1 MSTSASHEF
10 LFSSLPRTRTPWSEF
25 ALGTGMQAAAVAGFL
40 WVRLLYPAVVTAPQH
55 SFNSIQLVS
64 TPVPVNH
71 DPQPPLPPPVVAEH
85 VESSVV
91 PIRPAAL
98 KQKLIAKAVVEEAPV
113 PSLTVA
119 PRRPDLPLTPPPVIP
134 QEAVKTNVF
143 STGSSAAPTIARVP
157 AQVQTGGFGD
167 PNGLPAKSNQ
177 GKPVTVA
184 AMVSFDLPSGP
195 AYGNGTGGS
204 KGLPAVVTSSGF
216 GNGTAI
222 ADNRAHTQ
230 ATVVQPGGFGDADVL
245 TPPTTHSQVSQ
256 VSTVHAV
263 PAEILSKPTPT
274 YTPEARNLHIE
285 GEVLLEVTLQ
295 ASGNLRVLRV
305 VQGLGHGLD
314 DNAVKAAEQI
324 HFKPAMRNGQ
334 PADSTVVLHIIFQLA

>member
-1 MSTSASHEF
+1 
-10 LFSSLPRTRTPWSEF
+10 
-25 ALGTGMQAAAVAGFL
+25 MQAAAIAGVL

-71 DPQPPLPPPVVAEH
+71 DPQPPLPPVLVERVASPVA
-85 VESSVV
+85 
-91 PIRPAAL
+91 PIRPAAP
-98 KQKLIAKAVVEEAPV
+98 KPKLVAKAEMEETPV
-113 PSLTVA
+113 PSFSVA
-119 PRRPDLPLTPPPVIP
+119 PRKPDLPLSPAPVIP

-143 STGSSAAPTIARVP
+143 STGSSAPPIIARAP

-167 PNGLPAKSNQ
+167 PNGLPAKPDQS
-177 GKPVTVA
+177 KAVTVA
-184 AMVSFDLPSGP
+184 AMGSFDLPSGP
-195 AYGNGTGGS
+195 AYGNGTGGP
-204 KGLPAVVTSSGF
+204 KGTPAVVTSSGF

-222 ADNRAHTQ
+222 TDNRVHTQ
-230 ATVVQPGGFGDADVL
+230 AAVVQQSGFGDSDIPAPL
-245 TPPTTHSQVSQ
+245 TTHSQASQ
-256 VSTVHAV
+256 SAMVHAV
-263 PAEILSKPTPT
+263 PAEIISKPTPT

-314 DNAVKAAEQI
+314 DNAVRAAEQI

>member
-10 LFSSLPRTRTPWSEF
+10 LFSSLPRTRTPWTEF
-25 ALGTGMQAAAVAGFL
+25 AFGTGMQAAAVAGVL

-64 TPVPVNH
+64 TPIPVNH
-71 DPQPPLPPPVVAEH
+71 DPQPPLPPVLVER
-85 VESSVV
+85 VESPVA

-98 KQKLIAKAVVEEAPV
+98 KQKLIAKAVLEETPV
-113 PSLTVA
+113 PSLSIA
-119 PRRPDLPLTPPPVIP
+119 PRKPDLPLDPAPVIP
-134 QEAVKTNVF
+134 QQAVKTNVF
-143 STGSSAAPTIARVP
+143 STGSSAPPTIARAP
-157 AQVQTGGFGD
+157 AQIQTGGFGD

-184 AMVSFDLPSGP
+184 AMGSFDLPSGP

-204 KGLPAVVTSSGF
+204 KGMPAVVTSSGF

-222 ADNRAHTQ
+222 ADNRVHTQ
-230 ATVVQPGGFGDADVL
+230 AAVVQQSGFGDADVL
-245 TPPTTHSQVSQ
+245 VPPTTHSQVSQ
-256 VSTVHAV
+256 TAIVHAV

-314 DNAVKAAEQI
+314 DNAVRAAEQI

>member
-10 LFSSLPRTRTPWSEF
+10 LFSSLPRTRTPWTEF
-25 ALGTGMQAAAVAGFL
+25 AFGTGMQAAAIAGVL
-40 WVRLLYPAVVTAPQH
+40 WVRLLYPTVVTAPQH

-71 DPQPPLPPPVVAEH
+71 DPQPPLPPILVER
-85 VESSVV
+85 VESPVA
-91 PIRPAAL
+91 PIRPAAPKPNL
-98 KQKLIAKAVVEEAPV
+98 LAKAMVEETPV
-113 PSLTVA
+113 PSLSVA
-119 PRRPDLPLTPPPVIP
+119 PRKPDLPLSPAPVIP
-134 QEAVKTNVF
+134 QEAVKINVF
-143 STGSSAAPTIARVP
+143 STGSSAPPIIARAP

-167 PNGLPAKSNQ
+167 PNGLPAKPNQ
-177 GKPVTVA
+177 GKAVTVA
-184 AMVSFDLPSGP
+184 AMGSFDLPSGS

-204 KGLPAVVTSSGF
+204 KGMPTVVTSSGF

-222 ADNRAHTQ
+222 TDNRVHTQ
-230 ATVVQPGGFGDADVL
+230 ATVVQQSGFGDSDIPAPL
-245 TPPTTHSQVSQ
+245 TTHSQVSQ
-256 VSTVHAV
+256 TAMVHAV
-263 PAEILSKPTPT
+263 PAEIISKPTPT

-295 ASGNLRVLRV
+295 ATGNLRVLRV

-314 DNAVKAAEQI
+314 DNAVRAAEQI

>member
-10 LFSSLPRTRTPWSEF
+10 LFSSLPRTRTPWTEF
-25 ALGTGMQAAAVAGFL
+25 AFGTGMQAAAIAGVL

-71 DPQPPLPPPVVAEH
+71 DPQPPLPPVLVER
-85 VESSVV
+85 VESPVA
-91 PIRPAAL
+91 PIRPAAP
-98 KQKLIAKAVVEEAPV
+98 KPKLVAKAEVEETPV
-113 PSLTVA
+113 PSLSVA
-119 PRRPDLPLTPPPVIP
+119 PRKPDLPLSPAPVIP

-143 STGSSAAPTIARVP
+143 STGSSAPPIIARAP

-177 GKPVTVA
+177 SKPVTVA
-184 AMVSFDLPSGP
+184 TMGSFDLPSGP
-195 AYGNGTGGS
+195 AYGNRTGGS
-204 KGLPAVVTSSGF
+204 KGMPTVVTSSGF

-222 ADNRAHTQ
+222 TDNRVHTQ
-230 ATVVQPGGFGDADVL
+230 AAVVQQSGFGDADVL
-245 TPPTTHSQVSQ
+245 APPTTHSQVSQ
-256 VSTVHAV
+256 TAIVHAV

-314 DNAVKAAEQI
+314 DNAVRAAEQI